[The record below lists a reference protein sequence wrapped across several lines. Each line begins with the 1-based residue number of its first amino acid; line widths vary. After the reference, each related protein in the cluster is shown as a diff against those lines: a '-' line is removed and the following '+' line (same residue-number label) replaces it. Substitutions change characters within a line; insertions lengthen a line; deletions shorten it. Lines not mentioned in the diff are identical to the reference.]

1 MPAGIKRTKEKEFFM
16 QNLAKKMVFFVMAM
30 VVIGSCAAQS
40 ANNEAQRFV
49 GTWVP
54 AYP

>member
-1 MPAGIKRTKEKEFFM
+1 
-16 QNLAKKMVFFVMAM
+16 MVVGFIVLTM

-40 ANNEAQRFV
+40 ANNEAQRIV
-49 GTWVP
+49 GTWVL